1 MAIKANRRSL
11 HKRICLT
18 KCPGQHKHWLQRN
31 RIDARG
37 VCRSV
42 GVMKPELIELK
53 SFAPLLCSRCGHV
66 MRLIGSERDPDE
78 ANNDLL
84 TYCCEGC
91 DEFLVLPIES
101 RASPVT
107 HTSSLPGPQAFPKH
121 PICPRCEVPM
131 WLVEMQTSC
140 EKVEYF
146 YECKACEGKMSVT
159 DD

>member
-1 MAIKANRRSL
+1 L
-11 HKRICLT
+11 F
-18 KCPGQHKHWLQRN
+18 
-31 RIDARG
+31 
-37 VCRSV
+37 
-42 GVMKPELIELK
+42 ELK
-53 SFAPLLCSRCGHV
+53 SFAPLLCSRCGYA

-84 TYCCEGC
+84 TYCCEDC
-91 DEFLVLPIES
+91 DEFLVLPIKS
-101 RASPVT
+101 GANP
-107 HTSSLPGPQAFPKH
+107 PQAFPKH

-131 WLVEMQTSC
+131 WLVEMQSSH